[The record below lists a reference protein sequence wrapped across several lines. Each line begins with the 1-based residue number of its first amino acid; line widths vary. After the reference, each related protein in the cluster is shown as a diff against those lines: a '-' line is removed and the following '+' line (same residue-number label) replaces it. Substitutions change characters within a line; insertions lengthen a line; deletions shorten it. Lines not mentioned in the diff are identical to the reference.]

1 MTPERKKRIA
11 EFRFAV
17 IADLAGW
24 RKLSWGERSRILRG
38 KSEQEWDIPYSG
50 RTRIS
55 PATIAA
61 WAKRYEESGRRLS
74 SLYPRGRSD
83 KGTYRSLDEDTVQT
97 LVNLKREMRGAP
109 HSR

>member
-1 MTPERKKRIA
+1 MARKRLSMRKIR
-11 EFRFAV
+11 EVLR
-17 IADLAGW
+17 LKHMAG
-24 RKLSWGERSRILRG
+24 LSVRAISRACSIG
-38 KSEQEWDIPYSG
+38 KETAREYVC
-50 RTRIS
+50 R
-55 PATIAA
+55 A
-61 WAKRYEESGRRLS
+61 SGRRLS